1 MRAKFI
7 TIAVFGLVFQGCG
20 GGGGNST
27 NNAGG
32 DTSRLVDGFQVVS
45 STPTDNVN
53 GVAIDSNIV
62 VELSQSINEESLAT
76 VQLLVAPESM
86 ADMQH
91 SEDMDMD
98 PMREVTGVPTYNDAT
113 RSISFTPDIHLMHA
127 TAFHLVLSGIRSA
140 NGGRLPVSANT
151 VRFRTLNNPEI
162 RSVRYDTTTGL
173 VEHTLLFTRD
183 SSGNVTRVDS
193 YTGDET
199 TGVLDEF
206 TLVGDDANL
215 PGPPPVAVRSIDFDG
230 ATSQIKDYSG
240 DIMQGT
246 QSIARARYDDPGVDT
261 LWNQADDLI
270 SSYSQAR
277 EEHVTGAAA
286 SAMHWITRRFSANN
300 RVSAPWSERATAFS
314 LSSISLR
321 ELDDFG
327 RTAREV
333 NYSSLGAN
341 GEIDTTLSGDLTV
354 VDDVVTSYRVTS
366 RNAMGMRL
374 SRTSFGSRG
383 RDALPPNP
391 GADGILFTADD
402 VPTEMD
408 VATYNAQDHRTMDVE
423 YDGPGADNNWE
434 TTADNTIAHYTLYS
448 YASGTDNLK
457 EQRTFDLGPNAVME
471 DGLGDDQ
478 LIEIETYD
486 PNT

>member
-1 MRAKFI
+1 MRAMLI
-7 TIAVFGLVFQGCG
+7 LVVALGLVFQGCG
-20 GGGGNST
+20 GGAGNSS
-27 NNAGG
+27 NDAGG

-45 STPTDNVN
+45 STPTDNVS
-53 GVAIDSNIV
+53 GIAIDANIV
-62 VELSQSINEESLAT
+62 VELSQSINEGSLAT

-91 SEDMDMD
+91 SESMDMD
-98 PMREVTGVPTYNDAT
+98 PMREVTGEATYDDAT
-113 RSISFTPDIHLMHA
+113 RSISFIPDIHLMHA
-127 TAFHLVLSGIRSA
+127 TSFHLVLSGIRSA

-151 VRFRTLNNPEI
+151 IRFRTLNNPEI
-162 RSVRYDTTTGL
+162 RSERYDTATGL

-183 SSGNVTRVDS
+183 NLGNVTRVDS

-230 ATSQIKDYSG
+230 ATSQIKNYSA
-240 DIMQGT
+240 DIVQGT
-246 QSIARARYDDPGVDT
+246 ESMARARYDAPGADG

-277 EEHVTGAAA
+277 EEHVTGAAT
-286 SAMHWITRRFSANN
+286 SAMHWITRRFLANN

-354 VDDVVTSYRVTS
+354 VDDVVSFYRVTT

-383 RDALPPNP
+383 RDAVPPDP

-423 YDGPGADNNWE
+423 HDGPGSDNNWE
-434 TTADNTIAHYTLYS
+434 TTADNTISHYTLYT
-448 YASGTDNLK
+448 YATGTNNLV
-457 EQRTFDLGPNAVME
+457 EERTFNLGPNAVME
-471 DGLGDDQ
+471 NGQGDDQ